1 MVTIR
6 ALTADDAAAYL
17 AWRGGDAYKN
27 EVIGRELDEH
37 FAGSRVIFV
46 AMDGDSKPVGTGQLA
61 LRHADPDLADGQG
74 VAYALGLWVR
84 DDLRVGGIGSELMKA
99 IEAEAVRHGCCR
111 LTLMVEPENVTAL
124 RLYDRLGFVGFKESV
139 WVWRGKE
146 RPTLCMVKVI
156 G

>member
-27 EVIGRELDEH
+27 EVINGELAEH
-37 FAGSRVIFV
+37 AAGSRVIFV
-46 AMDGDSKPVGTGQLA
+46 AWDDADQPVGTGQLA
-61 LRHADPDLADGQG
+61 TTHADPDLADGQG

-84 DDLRVGGIGSELMKA
+84 DDLRGHGIGSGLMKA
-99 IEAEAVRHGCCR
+99 IEAEAVRRGCRR
-111 LTLMVEPENVTAL
+111 LTLMVEPTNTEAL
-124 RLYDRLGFVGFKESV
+124 RLYERLGYVGSKESV

-146 RPTLCMVKVI
+146 RLTLCMGKAI

>member
-6 ALTADDAAAYL
+6 ALTADDAAGYL

-27 EVIGRELDEH
+27 EVIGRELAEH
-37 FAGSRVIFV
+37 FSGRRVIFV
-46 AMDGDSKPVGTGQLA
+46 AMDGDSTPVGTGQLA
-61 LRHADPDLADGQG
+61 LVHADPDLADGQG

-84 DDLRVGGIGSELMKA
+84 DDLRGGGIGSGLMRA
-99 IEAEAVRHGCCR
+99 IEVEGVRCGCRR
-111 LTLMVEPENVTAL
+111 LTLMVEPDNSAAL
-124 RLYDRLGFVGFKESV
+124 RLYERLGYERFKESA

-146 RPTLCMVKVI
+146 RPTLCMVKTL